1 MPQEPTRKPSVESKA
16 PSPRVS
22 MGTRLQKML
31 KDVKPFRKHEEDSMT
46 IAGDRSSGGWMDR
59 EDAARHA
66 LVSGDIARRTNP
78 TVAKIGMGLYELI
91 TGNPFDKD
99 AKMDFHNNAVG
110 AELGKD
116 AKSYEELKQK
126 VKLAVD
132 EATFDNFEDKG
143 RLTFLKF

>member
-1 MPQEPTRKPSVESKA
+1 MPQEPTRKPVVESKVPA
-16 PSPRVS
+16 PKV
-22 MGTRLQKML
+22 GVGAKLQKML
-31 KDVKPFRKHEEDSMT
+31 KDAKPFGRHEKDSMV
-46 IAGDRSSGGWMDR
+46 IAGDRSSDGWMDR

-78 TVAKIGMGLYELI
+78 TIAKIGMGLYELI

-143 RLTFLKF
+143 RLTYLK